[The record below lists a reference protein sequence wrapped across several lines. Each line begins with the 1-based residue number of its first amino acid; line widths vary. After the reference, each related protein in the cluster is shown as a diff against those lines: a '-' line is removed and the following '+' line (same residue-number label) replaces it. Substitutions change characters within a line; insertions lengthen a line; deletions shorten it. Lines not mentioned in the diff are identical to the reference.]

1 MDINVT
7 INLPG
12 IPEALNAL
20 ADAIRSNKCECGHS
34 ATAAAPTQD
43 KPSAEKRTRRSSKS
57 EATVLKIDT
66 PVTVTEEPAKTETPA
81 KAEESKKTYTLDQIS
96 YAGVDLM
103 ERGHMDELFALLA
116 KYGIQSLTAADP
128 SMYSAIAEDLIAMG
142 ATIGG

>member
-43 KPSAEKRTRRSSKS
+43 KPSTEKRTRRSSKS

-66 PVTVTEEPAKTETPA
+66 PVTEEPAKTETPA

-128 SMYSAIAEDLIAMG
+128 SLYSAIADDLIAMG